1 MMTRIVPLVAL
12 LLSSPAFAQPVLDVD
27 FTNLDFR
34 NPSLVEGQARQLN
47 AVYRYDNLG
56 TFPVVG
62 GGTLQLRARVT
73 IAAINNATLTTF
85 DATENPSRF
94 EPDIASSNNNGGSID
109 FRVDFVDGN
118 NQPVFVTDFAVTAVD
133 IDGSGNNREFVE
145 ITAPNSWRV
154 NNPTQLTPSLGQN
167 GRVRFLGRDGNLDGR
182 SFDNT
187 ASFIADYTSP
197 LSTLTF
203 RLGLTGQNNTARLFS
218 VALGA
223 PGGVFTNPAVRNP
236 PEVVLTTPATT
247 AGAPFEVTATF
258 SAGVTGFD
266 VSDILTN
273 GTVVPNSFV
282 VVNATTYR
290 FTIAPAGPTP
300 VTVNIPAG
308 AGTGTVSF
316 LPNTASNTLSL
327 CAPGF
332 ANTEGTCVAICGDGL
347 VVTGETCDDNDQ
359 VGGDGCNTTCRT
371 EVTVAVASPTQV
383 RRPPLTGTGDVGATV
398 QVSIGGFLG
407 TTVVGPD
414 GTWRYTAP
422 VDFPDGTYAVTAT
435 ATDTRGGVSVATTE
449 VVIDG
454 STSVAIV
461 APQSNAVLLPG
472 VATLSG
478 TAEAGATVTVTLSGP
493 VSQTF
498 TLSAPNG
505 TWTTPTNAL
514 VPGSYTVTATA
525 TDALGNTA
533 SAGPVAFSVVVCV
546 DSAIGPDP
554 SCGGATPYC
563 LETGGVAS
571 CGACESAAQCDDG
584 NTCTVDTCTAGVCG
598 NTPSAAGTVCGDG
611 VCDGAASPS
620 CVECLIDADCGVGS
634 FCQPDRTCLA
644 DTTTSVSITDP
655 TEGASYAPGPRT
667 LLGTREAGASVVVT
681 LTGPVNAT
689 FEIGPGD
696 SSWSVVTASLPVGTY
711 QVSAHATDA
720 FGNEAFAGPVTF
732 TVTATCGGA
741 GACDDGNPCTA
752 DRCEAS
758 GCVNEALPR
767 DSACGDGD
775 VCDGSTTE
783 PACVECT
790 SDAQCGELDCDEAR
804 NVCDDLTPPAI
815 ELVSPEEGAVFE
827 AREVAIRGQT
837 EPATTVVVTVTD
849 AAGNAET
856 FTVVSDAE
864 GAFEVVAEQ
873 LADGDYEVVAV
884 ATDASGNSA
893 QDTTSFSV
901 ISDEPFVRIDTPVDG
916 GRFNENPPVS
926 GRTRGGAS
934 VELVLTDADGE
945 VVLTTTVEADEA
957 GVYTWDL
964 GEALPEGEYTVT
976 ATVTEDGVEVS
987 DSATFTITAEDVTPP
1002 AVAIT
1007 EPADGST
1014 TRDRLP
1020 VIRGTAEPGAKV
1032 VVTIDGEV
1040 VGEVTAGEDGTWEL
1054 GLTTALED
1062 GEHEVT
1068 ATATDAAGN
1077 SATATNTFTVEPDP
1091 TDPTDPTDP
1100 SAGFTVQGGG
1110 CAGGGFAPLAVLGLV
1125 LVALRRRLRAFRHH
1139 NSA

>member
-1 MMTRIVPLVAL
+1 MMTRILPFVAL
-12 LLSSPAFAQPVLDVD
+12 LLSTPALAQPVLDVE

-34 NPSLVEGQARQLN
+34 NPSLVERQARQLG

-62 GGTLQLRARVT
+62 GGTLQLHARVT
-73 IAAINNATLTTF
+73 LAAITNATLATF

-94 EPDIASSNNNGGSID
+94 EPDIGSSNNNGGSIE
-109 FRVDFVDGN
+109 FRIDFVDGN
-118 NQPVFVTDFAVTAVD
+118 DQPVSVTDFAVTGVD
-133 IDGSGNNREFVE
+133 IDGSGSNREFVE
-145 ITAPNSWRV
+145 ITAPDSWRV
-154 NNPTQLTPSLGQN
+154 NNPTQLTPSFGQN

-197 LSTLTF
+197 VSTLTF
-203 RLGLTGQNNTARLFS
+203 RLGVTGQNNTARLFS
-218 VALGA
+218 ISLGA
-223 PGGVFTNPAVRNP
+223 PGGVFSNPAVRNP
-236 PEVVLTTPATT
+236 PAVTLTTPATT

-258 SAGVTGFD
+258 SASVTGFD
-266 VSDILTN
+266 ATDIVTN
-273 GTVVPNSFV
+273 GTVVANSFV

-300 VTVNIPAG
+300 VTVSVPAG

-332 ANTEGTCVAICGDGL
+332 ANTDGTCVALCGDGL
-347 VVTGETCDDNDQ
+347 VVTGETCDDSNQ
-359 VGGDGCNTTCRT
+359 VGADGCNTTCRR
-371 EVTVAVASPTQV
+371 EVTVAVASPTRV
-383 RRPPLTGTGDVGATV
+383 RRPPITGTGDVGATV
-398 QVSIGGFLG
+398 QVRIGGFLG
-407 TTVVGPD
+407 NTVVGAD

-422 VDFPDGTYAVTAT
+422 VDFPDGTYNVTAT
-435 ATDTRGGVSVATTE
+435 ATDTRGGVSVATTQ

-454 STSVAIV
+454 STTVAIL

-472 VATLSG
+472 AATLSG
-478 TAEAGATVTVTLSGP
+478 TTEPGATVTVTLTGP
-493 VSQTF
+493 VNQTF
-498 TLSAPNG
+498 TLSAPSG
-505 TWTTPTNAL
+505 TWTTPTDAL

-533 SAGPVAFSVVVCV
+533 SAGPVAFSVVACV
-546 DSAIGPDP
+546 DSAVGTDP

-563 LETGGVAS
+563 VVDGGVAACVS
-571 CGACESAAQCDDG
+571 CESAANCDDG
-584 NTCTVDTCTAGVCG
+584 NTCTIDACTAGVCG
-598 NTPSAAGTVCGDG
+598 SAPSPAGTACGDG
-611 VCDGAASPS
+611 VCDGAAAPS
-620 CVECLIDADCGVGS
+620 CVECLSDADCEFGS

-644 DTTTSVSITDP
+644 DTSTSVSITDP
-655 TEGASYAPGPRT
+655 SDGASYAPGTRT
-667 LLGTREAGASVVVT
+667 LVGTREAGASVVVT

-696 SSWSVVTASLPVGTY
+696 TSWTAVTASLPVGTY
-711 QVSAHATDA
+711 QVSAHATDT
-720 FGNEAFAGPVTF
+720 FGNEAFAGPVAF
-732 TVTATCGGA
+732 TVTASCGGA
-741 GACDDGNPCTA
+741 GACDDGNPCTV

-783 PACVECT
+783 PTCVECT
-790 SDAQCGELDCDEAR
+790 SDAQCGELDCDEER
-804 NVCDDLTPPAI
+804 NVCDDLTPPALA
-815 ELVSPEEGAVFE
+815 LVTPDEGAVFE
-827 AREVAIRGQT
+827 VREVAIRGQT

-849 AAGNAET
+849 AEGNAESY
-856 FTVVSDAE
+856 TVVSDEE

-901 ISDEPFVRIDTPVDG
+901 VSDAPFVRLDTPVDG
-916 GRFNENPPVS
+916 GRYDDNPPVS

-934 VELVLTDADGE
+934 VELVLTDAEGE
-945 VVLTTTVEADEA
+945 VLATATVEADEDGA
-957 GVYTWDL
+957 YTWDL
-964 GEALPEGEYTVT
+964 GEPLPEGTYTVT

-1007 EPADGST
+1007 EPADGSA

-1032 VVTIDGEV
+1032 VVIIDGEV
-1040 VGEVTAGEDGTWEL
+1040 VGEVTAAEDGTWEL
-1054 GLTTALED
+1054 GLTSPLAD
-1062 GEHEVT
+1062 GAHVVS
-1068 ATATDAAGN
+1068 ATATDASGN
-1077 SATATNTFTVEPDP
+1077 SATATSTFIVEPDP

-1100 SAGFTVQGGG
+1100 DAGFTVQGGG
-1110 CAGGGFAPLAVLGLV
+1110 CAGGGLPWGGLV
-1125 LVALRRRLRAFRHH
+1125 GLALLALRRRLR
-1139 NSA
+1139 